1 MKHTAGLH
9 HVALNVGNLDRSVDF
24 YSRAFGMSVVRRW
37 GDDPRAAMLDM
48 GDGAILEMF
57 ERPAA
62 AGREGAL
69 IHIALRADDVDAAYE
84 QALAEGASEQTT
96 PRDVDLQAEEPYAI
110 RIAFV
115 KGPDGEPVELFS
127 ERS

>member
-69 IHIALRADDVDAAYE
+69 IHIALRTNDVDAAYE
-84 QALAEGASEQTT
+84 HALAEGASEQTT
-96 PRDVDLQAEEPYAI
+96 PRDVDLQAEEPYAV

>member
-9 HVALNVGNLDRSVDF
+9 HVALNVADLDRSVDF

-57 ERPAA
+57 EKPAA
-62 AGREGAL
+62 AGQQGAL
-69 IHIALRADDVDAAYE
+69 IHFALKTDNVDAAYE
-84 QALAEGASEQTT
+84 HALAEGAAEQTT
-96 PRDVDLQAEEPYAI
+96 PRDVDVAAEEPYPI

>member
-9 HVALNVGNLDRSVDF
+9 HVALNVGNLERSVDF

-57 ERPAA
+57 ERPTA

-69 IHIALRADDVDAAYE
+69 IHIALRTDDVDAAYE
-84 QALAEGASEQTT
+84 HALAEGASEQTT